1 LPTPL
6 SPCTVT
12 FQPEPV
18 PVESVTVQLD
28 ICAVAVCDWP
38 FNVTWANAGMSGAAS
53 KLSEPASTE
62 NWLVSAAAWAE
73 AAGSATTSK
82 ASALAHRT
90 ARPSL
95 LVNMLLLEL
104 TPTRF
109 RCSHG
114 VMILHH
120 EHRPSA
126 AARPYLNVSK
136 CPST

>member
-1 LPTPL
+1 
-6 SPCTVT
+6 
-12 FQPEPV
+12 
-18 PVESVTVQLD
+18 VTVQLD

-95 LVNMLLLEL
+95 LVNMLLLGIGAG
-104 TPTRF
+104 PGF
-109 RCSHG
+109 
-114 VMILHH
+114 V
-120 EHRPSA
+120 A
-126 AARPYLNVSK
+126 AMA
-136 CPST
+136 